1 MVEKFL
7 AEKLEI
13 VIEQFIKY
21 TKLNNSSGTGQFH
34 LLQNLLFE
42 LGRLKTG

>member
-21 TKLNNSSGTGQFH
+21 TKLNNSGTGQFH

-42 LGRLKTG
+42 LGSLKTG